1 MRSASR
7 PCAFRG
13 VGKTAPQR
21 RCPKIS
27 KKPAGSPC
35 ARKRTNLRA
44 RPTAPACIY
53 RNARVCALVCAV
65 LLPRACGCNTTTARA
80 PNPLA
85 IKASFELGLCNTK
98 AAGSRSNGIG
108 GKPYEHTQSGLHQN
122 HGNRSSNP
130 RSCCCSKGDGGC
142 QQAAHPS
149 EAADKRVKT
158 HAYRAPLET
167 ESTGHKITAFNHY
180 HGGNACNG
188 VFPPMR
194 MPSVPPV
201 PTRRAHLGARPPA
214 GGHTTIAAPV
224 FQRLLSLGANSRR
237 MWKNSWMISTYRL
250 MQAGM

>member
-1 MRSASR
+1 MCAVCFDILHLIKEMRSASR

-122 HGNRSSNP
+122 QEFCHALRALQGTRIL
-130 RSCCCSKGDGGC
+130 
-142 QQAAHPS
+142 AHRWHC
-149 EAADKRVKT
+149 DVV
-158 HAYRAPLET
+158 HET
-167 ESTGHKITAFNHY
+167 SGH
-180 HGGNACNG
+180 
-188 VFPPMR
+188 
-194 MPSVPPV
+194 
-201 PTRRAHLGARPPA
+201 
-214 GGHTTIAAPV
+214 
-224 FQRLLSLGANSRR
+224 
-237 MWKNSWMISTYRL
+237 
-250 MQAGM
+250 

>member
-1 MRSASR
+1 MPSVGWGRQPPREDAQRSAKNR
-7 PCAFRG
+7 LGHP
-13 VGKTAPQR
+13 APGRERIFGPAPR
-21 RCPKIS
+21 R
-27 KKPAGSPC
+27 
-35 ARKRTNLRA
+35 LRA
-44 RPTAPACIY
+44 FTGMPECAHSCVLCYSRGLVAATQQQPEPQTHLPSKPHSNWASATLRPQAVGATESGESLMNTRRAAC
-53 RNARVCALVCAV
+53 
-65 LLPRACGCNTTTARA
+65 
-80 PNPLA
+80 
-85 IKASFELGLCNTK
+85 TK
-98 AAGSRSNGIG
+98 TN
-108 GKPYEHTQSGLHQN
+108 
-122 HGNRSSNP
+122 GNRSSNP